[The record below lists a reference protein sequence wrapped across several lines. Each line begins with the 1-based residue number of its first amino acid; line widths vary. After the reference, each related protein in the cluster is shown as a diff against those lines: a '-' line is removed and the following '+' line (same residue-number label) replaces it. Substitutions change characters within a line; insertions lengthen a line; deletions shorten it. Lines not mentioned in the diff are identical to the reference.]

1 MHTFL
6 GIKNFKMNK
15 IILNSFKL
23 IFSCIPLFLVQSIG
37 VLIGYIFHITN
48 KKSRILLVKNLTSSN
63 IYKDKASLNKAIN
76 KNIRET
82 GKTIMES
89 FAIWSNKQS
98 RILGWVTEVSGLL
111 DIDRAHARK
120 KGIIFLT
127 PHLGCYEITSIY
139 YGSKYPLTILYRP
152 PRKKWLERLI
162 KDGRQ
167 KGLNTLAPTNK
178 TGIKQILKSLRNHQ
192 AVGIL
197 PDQAANKGEGE
208 WADFFGRPA
217 YTMVLV
223 SKLAKKTGAT
233 VIMTFGERLDI
244 GKGFKIHFKIIPSS
258 SVSSPRKLNKALED
272 TIKKAPEQYLWNY
285 DKHKG
290 YELHKNKIV

>member
-1 MHTFL
+1 
-6 GIKNFKMNK
+6 
-15 IILNSFKL
+15 
-23 IFSCIPLFLVQSIG
+23 
-37 VLIGYIFHITN
+37 
-48 KKSRILLVKNLTSSN
+48 
-63 IYKDKASLNKAIN
+63 
-76 KNIRET
+76 
-82 GKTIMES
+82 
-89 FAIWSNKQS
+89 
-98 RILGWVTEVSGLL
+98 
-111 DIDRAHARK
+111 
-120 KGIIFLT
+120 
-127 PHLGCYEITSIY
+127 
-139 YGSKYPLTILYRP
+139 
-152 PRKKWLERLI
+152 LI

-233 VIMTFGERLDI
+233 VIMAFGERLKI
-244 GKGFKIHFKIIPSS
+244 GEGFNIYFKKVSLNE
-258 SVSSPRKLNKALED
+258 VSSPKRLNQALEKQ
-272 TIKKAPEQYLWNY
+272 IKKAPTQYLWNY

-290 YELHKNKIV
+290 HESQRK

>member
-1 MHTFL
+1 MNRIFL
-6 GIKNFKMNK
+6 NIFKA
-15 IILNSFKL
+15 L
-23 IFSCIPLFLVQSIG
+23 FSCIPLAIIQLLGI
-37 VLIGYIFHITN
+37 LIGYVFHFIN
-48 KKSRILLVKNLTSSN
+48 KKSKFLLVQNLTFSN
-63 IYKDKASLNKAIN
+63 LYQNKNDLSEAIN
-76 KNIRET
+76 KNISET

-89 FAIWSNKQS
+89 FAIWASKER
-98 RILGWVTEVSGLL
+98 RILNWVNEIKGLSE
-111 DIDRAHARK
+111 IEKAHSKK

-152 PRKKWLERLI
+152 PRQKWLERLI
-162 KDGRQ
+162 KEGRQ
-167 KGLNTLAPTNK
+167 KGLNVLAPTNK
-178 TGIKQILKSLRNHQ
+178 MGIKKILTALKKGE

-217 YTMVLV
+217 YTMILV

-233 VIMTFGERLDI
+233 VIMAFGERLSI
-244 GKGFKIHFKIIPSS
+244 GKGFDIHFKTLQSS
-258 SVSSPRKLNKALED
+258 DISSPRKLNKILENE
-272 TIKKAPEQYLWNY
+272 IRFAPTQYLWNY

-290 YELHKNKIV
+290 YEEKK

>member
-1 MHTFL
+1 MNNIFL
-6 GIKNFKMNK
+6 NIFKF
-15 IILNSFKL
+15 L
-23 IFSCIPLFLVQSIG
+23 FSCIPLYFVQLLGI
-37 VLIGYIFHITN
+37 LIGYIFHIIN
-48 KKSRILLVKNLTSSN
+48 KKSRFLLVQNLTCSN
-63 IYKDKASLNKAIN
+63 LYKNKNDLNRAIN
-76 KNIRET
+76 KNIGET

-89 FAIWSNKQS
+89 FAIWASKEQ
-98 RILGWVTEVSGLL
+98 RILNWINSVKGYSE
-111 DIDRAHARK
+111 IDKAHSKK

-152 PRKKWLERLI
+152 PRQKWLERLI

-167 KGLNTLAPTNK
+167 KGFNTLAPTNK
-178 TGIKQILKSLRNHQ
+178 TGIKRILEALKKGE

-233 VIMTFGERLDI
+233 VIMAFGERLSI
-244 GKGFKIHFKIIPSS
+244 GKGFDIHFKILSS
-258 SVSSPRKLNKALED
+258 NDISNPKKLNKVLED
-272 TIKKAPEQYLWNY
+272 EIKFAPTQYLWNY

-290 YELHKNKIV
+290 YDKK

>member
-1 MHTFL
+1 
-6 GIKNFKMNK
+6 MNK
-15 IILNSFKL
+15 IILNFFRL
-23 IFSCIPLFLVQSIG
+23 FFSCIPLFLVQLIG
-37 VLIGYIFHITN
+37 ILIGYIFHMTN
-48 KKSRILLVKNLTSSN
+48 KKSRFLLVKNLTSAM
-63 IYKDKASLNKAIN
+63 IYKDKAILNRAIS

-89 FAIWSNKQS
+89 LAIWSNKQK
-98 RILGWVTEVSGLL
+98 RVLGWVSEVQGL
-111 DIDRAHARK
+111 DEIDRAHARK
-120 KGIIFLT
+120 KGIIFLS

-139 YGSKYPLTILYRP
+139 YGSKYPLTVLYRP

-167 KGLNTLAPTNK
+167 KGFNTLAPTNK
-178 TGIKQILKSLRNHQ
+178 SGIKQILKSLRNHQ

-233 VIMTFGERLDI
+233 VIMAFGERLNI
-244 GKGFKIHFKIIPSS
+244 GKGFRIHFKTINSS
-258 SVSSPRKLNKALED
+258 CVSSPRNLNKVLED
-272 TIKKAPEQYLWNY
+272 SIKEAPTQYLWNY

-290 YELHKNKIV
+290 YESQKNKII